1 MLKDTTRHGNCCPNV
16 IDLVLQHIEYFLQL
30 LTSVFLDEW
39 NMLMRT
45 KVTAGMIIKFE
56 LFGAMQEIRLKDQGV
71 ASVDIYASIGGK
83 YVFFFAKFCV

>member
-1 MLKDTTRHGNCCPNV
+1 
-16 IDLVLQHIEYFLQL
+16 
-30 LTSVFLDEW
+30 
-39 NMLMRT
+39 MLMRT

-83 YVFFFAKFCV
+83 YFFFFAKFCV